1 MKLQLLYY
9 NLLQYYY
16 YYYYGII
23 FLSPSFP
30 LLLRYSNVTA
40 VAYKRGARVKVVLNK
55 VQLDGSLPANPVN
68 DRRVA
73 NAVTLKSTF
82 RLP

>member
-1 MKLQLLYY
+1 MK
-9 NLLQYYY
+9 
-16 YYYYGII
+16 
-23 FLSPSFP
+23 
-30 LLLRYSNVTA
+30 V
-40 VAYKRGARVKVVLNK
+40 
-55 VQLDGSLPANPVN
+55 DGSLPANPVN